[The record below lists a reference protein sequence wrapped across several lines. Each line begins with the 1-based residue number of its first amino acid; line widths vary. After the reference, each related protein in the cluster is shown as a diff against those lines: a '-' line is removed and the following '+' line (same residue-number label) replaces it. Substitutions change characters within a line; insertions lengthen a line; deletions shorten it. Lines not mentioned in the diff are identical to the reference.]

1 MGQTKV
7 EVTRITDT
15 GDQLFLLTLRLVAL
29 VSENLLL
36 LLALTV
42 LLYVGRHSQVRNCAT
57 WYWNRRVAERTHWN
71 LDILLVQTL
80 ATVIVIWEMVFAKKF
95 ITGITL
101 HGEVVKLLAE
111 GVTAVRAH
119 VR

>member
-42 LLYVGRHSQVRNCAT
+42 LLYVGRNSQVRNCAT
-57 WYWNRRVAERTHWN
+57 WYWDRRVAERTHWN
-71 LDILLVQTL
+71 LDIFLVQTL
-80 ATVIVIWEMVFAKKF
+80 ATVIVIWKMVFAKKF

-101 HGEVVKLLAE
+101 HREIVQLLAE